1 LGGLGL
7 KVVGTLFFDQAG
19 TALYNAVER
28 SNRLYWEKTVTFS
41 SDLKAKGLSAIKTS
55 WSTWN
60 GFEYESDGK
69 RLADQRDFENKFS
82 ATNDFEV
89 QRLFRD
95 SEGQGAAGTWLAIL
109 GGAGGLGTAMG
120 YFTSS
125 NTNEKTAYAC
135 AFAASTILFGLG
147 ECFLKEGESA
157 KFNAVQRYNRFARG
171 QEAVLPQGP
180 KNEKDLLN
188 FGAPVS
194 EKGISP

>member
-1 LGGLGL
+1 
-7 KVVGTLFFDQAG
+7 
-19 TALYNAVER
+19 
-28 SNRLYWEKTVTFS
+28 
-41 SDLKAKGLSAIKTS
+41 
-55 WSTWN
+55 
-60 GFEYESDGK
+60 
-69 RLADQRDFENKFS
+69 LADQRDFENKFS